1 MKVFHFNGHDVPR
14 ADIINARITCSYAD
28 LTLFVD
34 LELEGGATISLNQ
47 DDSLLFMDDVMEQ
60 IRQRQASN

>member
-14 ADIINARITCSYAD
+14 ADIINARISCSYAD

-34 LELEGGATISLNQ
+34 LELDGGATMSLNQ
-47 DDSLLFMDDVMEQ
+47 ADSLLFMEDVIQQ
-60 IRQRQASN
+60 IRQKSEVN